1 MRALNTDLLLN
12 GFNTFLVTLDGENY
26 TVIAKSR
33 SSAVYKAFIKSG
45 MCEITTYKEFIFNRP
60 HVKTK
65 KKGRSR
71 LEDMFMN
78 DDTLNYCRR
87 YRNMP
92 FLKLGMKIE
101 IQGGEEAYIIGGSDI
116 IEYYVP
122 RTNSFGRDHPGSIK
136 FLDD

>member
-1 MRALNTDLLLN
+1 MQTLNTGLLLD
-12 GFNTFLVTLDGENY
+12 GLNTYLITLYGENY
-26 TVIAKSR
+26 IVIAKSR

-45 MCEITTYKEFIFNRP
+45 MCEFTTYKEFIFSRP
-60 HVKTK
+60 YIKVK
-65 KKGRSR
+65 KKGRSH
-71 LEDMFMN
+71 LEDIFMN
-78 DDTLNYCRR
+78 DDTLYYCRR

-101 IQGGEEAYIIGGSDI
+101 THGGEEAYVIGGSDI

-122 RTNSFGRDHPGSIK
+122 RTSSFGRDHPGSLK